1 LPAIK
6 SVRLSCGGAFTIFA
20 TASQPIASKLRSHDG
35 EVGEVGEACPAL
47 HIWNQSAMMRGLSRY
62 ETAMRRLLCLLLLI
76 LALPAAGAGLLDSR
90 PNATLGGAPL
100 DNRKD
105 FLPVRQA
112 FQLSLIET
120 TPESIKLRFVATE
133 GYYLYRHR
141 FQFRTEPV
149 DIGLGAAQLPA
160 GEAKH
165 DEYFGDV
172 EVYHGIIDVD
182 LPRTPGDNRPFTLLV
197 GYQGC
202 ADKGLCYPPETE
214 RLSIGEPT
222 PVDAGSAPATAS
234 AWSWKALA
242 LFFLAGI
249 GLTFTPCVLPM
260 LPILSGV
267 VLRGQVGGLRGLS
280 LSLAYVLPM
289 AICFAVLGALM
300 GVFGAGLN
308 LQARLQSAWVL
319 VPFSLFFVLFAVAM
333 FGVFELRLPQSIS
346 TRLDRI
352 AGKTEGGSLWGAA
365 VLGVVSS
372 LLVSPC
378 VSAPLAGA
386 LLYISASGDALGGGL
401 KLFALGLGMGAPLLL
416 VATGGATWL
425 PKSGPWL
432 VTVKN
437 AIGVL
442 LLALAIGLLSRV
454 LPGPITLLLTGL
466 LCAGVALFLG
476 TLEFT
481 EKTARQRL
489 AQLLGLFLL
498 AYALACW
505 FGAWSGQ
512 SDPTRPLGR
521 GQATLISSNGNAINP
536 SDWQTISTG
545 AELDRALGE
554 AKAAGQPLLLDW
566 YADWC
571 ISCKVIEHEVLP
583 DPGVIAQ
590 LKGYRLVR
598 FDMTDSNAEQR
609 ALLDRYKLFGPP
621 ALLIFGKNG
630 LERGDVRVVGE
641 IDANGLVERLIRAN
655 DQI

>member
-1 LPAIK
+1 
-6 SVRLSCGGAFTIFA
+6 
-20 TASQPIASKLRSHDG
+20 
-35 EVGEVGEACPAL
+35 
-47 HIWNQSAMMRGLSRY
+47 
-62 ETAMRRLLCLLLLI
+62 MRRLLCLLLLI
-76 LALPAAGAGLLDSR
+76 LALPAFGAGLLDSR
-90 PNATLGGAPL
+90 PNSVLGGTTL
-100 DNRKD
+100 DNSKD

-112 FQLSLIET
+112 FQLNLIET

-141 FQFRTEPV
+141 FQFRTEPA

-160 GEAKH
+160 GEQKH

-172 EVYHGIIDVD
+172 EVYHGILDVD
-182 LPRTPGDNRPFTLLV
+182 LPRKPGDNRPFTLLV
-197 GYQGC
+197 TYQGC

-214 RLSIGEPT
+214 RLSIGDVAASPADVT
-222 PVDAGSAPATAS
+222 PANPIKA
-234 AWSWKALA
+234 AWSWKELA

-267 VLRGQVGGLRGLS
+267 VLRGQVGGLRSFS

-289 AICFAVLGALM
+289 ALCFAALGALM

-319 VPFSLFFVLFAVAM
+319 VPFALFFVVFAIAM
-333 FGVFELRLPQSIS
+333 FGFFELRLPQAIS

-352 AGKTEGGSLWGAA
+352 AGRTEGGSLWGAA

-386 LLYISASGDALGGGL
+386 LLYISASGDALGGAM

-416 VATGGATWL
+416 IATGGATWL

-432 VTVKN
+432 VLVKN

-442 LLALAIGLLSRV
+442 LLALAIALLSRV
-454 LPGPITLLLTGL
+454 LPGEITLMLTGL
-466 LCAGVALFLG
+466 LAAGVALFLG
-476 TLEFT
+476 ALQFT
-481 EKTARQRL
+481 EKSTRQRL
-489 AQLLGLFLL
+489 GQLLGLFLL
-498 AYALACW
+498 VYALACW

-512 SDPTRPLGR
+512 TDPTRPLGR
-521 GQATLISSNGNAINP
+521 TSATLIDASGVTTGAE
-536 SDWQTISTG
+536 WQTITTS
-545 AELDRALGE
+545 AELDRALSA
-554 AKAAGQPLLLDW
+554 AKNAGQPLLLDW

-583 DPGVIAQ
+583 DPNVVSQ
-590 LKGYRLVR
+590 LKGYRLIR

-630 LERGDVRVVGE
+630 EERSDVRVVGE
-641 IDANGLVERLIRAN
+641 IDANGLAERLIRAN

>member
-1 LPAIK
+1 
-6 SVRLSCGGAFTIFA
+6 
-20 TASQPIASKLRSHDG
+20 
-35 EVGEVGEACPAL
+35 
-47 HIWNQSAMMRGLSRY
+47 
-62 ETAMRRLLCLLLLI
+62 MRRLLCLMLLI
-76 LALPAAGAGLLDSR
+76 LALPAFGTSLLDSR
-90 PNATLGGAPL
+90 PAPTLGGTSL
-100 DNRKD
+100 DNSKE
-105 FLPVRQA
+105 FLPVREA
-112 FQLSLIET
+112 FKLSLIET
-120 TPESIKLRFVATE
+120 TPQSIKLRFVATD

-141 FQFRTEPV
+141 FQFRTEPA
-149 DIGLGAAQLPA
+149 DIGLGEAQLPP
-160 GEAKH
+160 GEKKH

-172 EVYHGIIDVD
+172 EVYHGILDID
-182 LPRTPGDNRPFTLLV
+182 LPRKPGEERPFVLSV
-197 GYQGC
+197 SYQGC

-214 RLSIGEPT
+214 RLNIGD
-222 PVDAGSAPATAS
+222 VPADTAS
-234 AWSWKALA
+234 TTGQQAWSWKELA

-267 VLRGQVGGLRGLS
+267 VLRGQVGGLRGLN
-280 LSLAYVLPM
+280 LSLAYILPM
-289 AICFAVLGALM
+289 ALCFALLGALM
-300 GVFGAGLN
+300 GMFGAGLN

-333 FGVFELRLPQSIS
+333 FGVFELRLPQAIS
-346 TRLDRI
+346 NRLDRI

-416 VATGGATWL
+416 VATGGAAWL

-442 LLALAIGLLSRV
+442 LLGLAIGLLSRV
-454 LPGPITLLLTGL
+454 LPGQVTLLLIGI

-476 TLEFT
+476 TLEL
-481 EKTARQRL
+481 TAKSPRQKL
-489 AQLLGLFLL
+489 AQLLGLLL
-498 AYALACW
+498 LVYALACW
-505 FGAWSGQ
+505 YGALSGQ
-512 SDPTRPLGR
+512 TDPTRPLGR
-521 GQATLISSNGNAINP
+521 PQATLNNGTALPTSSQ
-536 SDWQTISTG
+536 WQTITTS
-545 AELDRALGE
+545 AELERALSE
-554 AKAAGQPLLLDW
+554 ARNAGKPLLLDW

-583 DPGVIAQ
+583 DPGVVEKLA
-590 LKGYRLVR
+590 GYSLIR

-621 ALLIFGKNG
+621 ALLFFSKSGEE
-630 LERGDVRVVGE
+630 LENVRVIGE
-641 IDANGLVERLIRAN
+641 IDAPAFIERINRAN
-655 DQI
+655 DPK

>member
-1 LPAIK
+1 
-6 SVRLSCGGAFTIFA
+6 
-20 TASQPIASKLRSHDG
+20 
-35 EVGEVGEACPAL
+35 
-47 HIWNQSAMMRGLSRY
+47 
-62 ETAMRRLLCLLLLI
+62 MRRLLCLMLLI
-76 LALPAAGAGLLDSR
+76 LALPASAAGLLDSR
-90 PNATLGGAPL
+90 PSPTLGGGTL
-100 DNRKD
+100 DNSKD

-120 TPESIKLRFVATE
+120 TPESIKLRLVATD

-141 FQFRTEPV
+141 FQFRTEPA
-149 DIGLGAAQLPA
+149 DIGLGEAQLPK
-160 GEAKH
+160 GEQKH

-172 EVYHGIIDVD
+172 EVYHGILDID
-182 LPRTPGDNRPFTLLV
+182 LPRKTGEQRPFTLV
-197 GYQGC
+197 VTYQGC

-214 RLSIGEPT
+214 RLSIGN
-222 PVDAGSAPATAS
+222 VAGSSPEALAAPVSAS
-234 AWSWKALA
+234 SWSWKEIA

-267 VLRGQVGGLRGLS
+267 VLRGKVGGLRGLS

-289 AICFAVLGALM
+289 AACFALLGALM

-308 LQARLQSAWVL
+308 LQARLQSVWVL
-319 VPFSLFFVLFAVAM
+319 VPFSAFFVIFAIAM
-333 FGVFELRLPQSIS
+333 FGAFELRLPQSIS
-346 TRLDRI
+346 SRLDRI

-386 LLYISASGDALGGGL
+386 LLYISASGDAVGGGL

-416 VATGGATWL
+416 IATGGATWL

-454 LPGPITLLLTGL
+454 LPGQITLLLVGL
-466 LCAGVALFLG
+466 LSAGVALFLG
-476 TLEFT
+476 ALEFT
-481 EKTARQRL
+481 EKTTRQKL
-489 AQLLGLFLL
+489 AQLLGLALL
-498 AYALACW
+498 VYALASW
-505 FGAWSGQ
+505 YGALSGQ
-512 SDPTRPLGR
+512 TDPMRPLGR
-521 GQATLISSNGNAINP
+521 EYASANNGAVAPN
-536 SDWQTISTG
+536 STQWQTITTS
-545 AELDRALGE
+545 AELDRVMQE
-554 AKAAGQPLLLDW
+554 AQSAGKPLLLDW

-583 DPGVIAQ
+583 DPGVVAR
-590 LKGYRLVR
+590 LAGYSLIR

-621 ALLIFGKNG
+621 ALLFFAKNG
-630 LERGDVRVVGE
+630 EELQNVRVVGE
-641 IDANGLVERLIRAN
+641 IDAPGLIERLNRAN
-655 DQI
+655 DQN

>member
-1 LPAIK
+1 
-6 SVRLSCGGAFTIFA
+6 
-20 TASQPIASKLRSHDG
+20 
-35 EVGEVGEACPAL
+35 
-47 HIWNQSAMMRGLSRY
+47 
-62 ETAMRRLLCLLLLI
+62 MRRLLCLMLLI
-76 LALPAAGAGLLDSR
+76 LALPAFGTSLLDSR
-90 PNATLGGAPL
+90 PAPTLGGTSL
-100 DNRKD
+100 DNSKE
-105 FLPVRQA
+105 FLPVREA
-112 FQLSLIET
+112 FKLSLIET
-120 TPESIKLRFVATE
+120 TPQSIKLRFVATD

-141 FQFRTEPV
+141 FQFRTEPA
-149 DIGLGAAQLPA
+149 DIGLGEAQLPP
-160 GEAKH
+160 GEKKH

-172 EVYHGIIDVD
+172 EVYHGILDID
-182 LPRTPGDNRPFTLLV
+182 LPRKPGEERPFVLSV
-197 GYQGC
+197 SYQGC
-202 ADKGLCYPPETE
+202 ADKGLCYAPETE
-214 RLSIGEPT
+214 RLNIGD
-222 PVDAGSAPATAS
+222 VPADTAS
-234 AWSWKALA
+234 TTGQQAWSWKELA

-267 VLRGQVGGLRGLS
+267 VLRGQVGGLRGLN
-280 LSLAYVLPM
+280 LSLAYILPM
-289 AICFAVLGALM
+289 ALCFALLGALM
-300 GVFGAGLN
+300 GMFGAGLN

-333 FGVFELRLPQSIS
+333 FGVFELRLPQAIS
-346 TRLDRI
+346 NRLDRI

-416 VATGGATWL
+416 VATGGAAWL

-442 LLALAIGLLSRV
+442 LLGLAIGLLSRV
-454 LPGPITLLLTGL
+454 LPGQVTLLLIGI

-476 TLEFT
+476 TLEL
-481 EKTARQRL
+481 TAKSPRQKL
-489 AQLLGLFLL
+489 AQLLGLLL
-498 AYALACW
+498 LVYALACW
-505 FGAWSGQ
+505 YGALSGQ
-512 SDPTRPLGR
+512 TDPTRPLGR
-521 GQATLISSNGNAINP
+521 PQAALNNGTVLPTSSQ
-536 SDWQTISTG
+536 WQTITTS
-545 AELDRALGE
+545 AELERALSE
-554 AKAAGQPLLLDW
+554 ARNAGKPLLLDW

-583 DPGVIAQ
+583 DPGVVEKLA
-590 LKGYRLVR
+590 GYSLIR

-621 ALLIFGKNG
+621 ALLFFSKSGEE
-630 LERGDVRVVGE
+630 LENVRVIGE
-641 IDANGLVERLIRAN
+641 IDAPAFIERINRAN
-655 DQI
+655 DPK